1 MRLISGLL
9 AVAVL
14 LGCNM
19 ALAASKL
26 PWYFG
31 LRFGDDMDKRL
42 PTSGGG
48 ALDSERPLGATFG
61 YNFREHFAVEGS
73 ISDLGRSELTG
84 IADGGFALEGNV
96 FTVGIVAQTDVA
108 DRFSVFGGIGGF
120 RLQEDGTA
128 NTIAGSRRFD
138 IDQSGF
144 YVEGGARFKL
154 NDIVH
159 IRGSYQWFD
168 FDQDSDGTPW
178 LGAEV
183 SF

>member
-1 MRLISGLL
+1 MGT
-9 AVAVL
+9 
-14 LGCNM
+14 CNM
-19 ALAASKL
+19 AEAASKL

-96 FTVGIVAQTDVA
+96 FTVGIVAQTEVNDGLA
-108 DRFSVFGGIGGF
+108 ARQIAAGEGELANLLTGCGPKRDFASDPETIGDGA
-120 RLQEDGTA
+120 LQFHEDPMT
-128 NTIAGSRRFD
+128 
-138 IDQSGF
+138 
-144 YVEGGARFKL
+144 
-154 NDIVH
+154 
-159 IRGSYQWFD
+159 RG
-168 FDQDSDGTPW
+168 
-178 LGAEV
+178 
-183 SF
+183 